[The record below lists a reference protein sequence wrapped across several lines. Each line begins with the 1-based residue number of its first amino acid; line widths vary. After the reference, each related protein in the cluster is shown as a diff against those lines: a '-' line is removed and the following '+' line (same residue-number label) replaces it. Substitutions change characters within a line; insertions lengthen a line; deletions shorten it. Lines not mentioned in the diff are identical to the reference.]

1 MENNFLTGQLARHI
15 REMHFGNNFTGPCLK
30 DLLQGIDCT
39 LANTKVHNLNT
50 IADLVFHIHY
60 YIRAVIKVF
69 EGGPLDASDKYSY
82 DRDPI
87 ENEEQWQAMLDE
99 VWQNAEKLASQ
110 VEAMEDTD
118 LYLPFIDGKYGSQFR
133 NIHGLLE
140 HSHYHLGQIGLIRK
154 MVKNVPQHN

>member
-30 DLLQGIDCT
+30 SLLEGVDCK
-39 LANTKVHNLNT
+39 LANTRVHDLNT

-60 YIRAVIKVF
+60 YVRAVIKVL

-87 ENEEQWQAMLDE
+87 ENEAQWQAMLDE
-99 VWQNAEKLASQ
+99 VWQNAERLASL
-110 VEAMEDTD
+110 VENMKDAD
-118 LYLPFIDGKYGSQFR
+118 LYEAFIDGKYGSVFR

-140 HSHYHLGQIGLIRK
+140 HSHYHLGQIALIGK
-154 MVKNVPQHN
+154 MVGNRASGN